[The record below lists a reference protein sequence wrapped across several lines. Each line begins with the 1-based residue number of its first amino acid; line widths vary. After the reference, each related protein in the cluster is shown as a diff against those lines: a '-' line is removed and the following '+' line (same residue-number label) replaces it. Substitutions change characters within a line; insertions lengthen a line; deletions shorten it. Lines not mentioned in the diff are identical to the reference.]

1 MKKILIILILTVSKT
16 LFCQKT
22 LVETFESKILNEK
35 RTIRIH
41 IPKSFEKTENFP
53 LILTLDGEYMFYNL
67 IGNSELLLAT
77 EKIPESVIVGID
89 QNYFDS
95 TKIWAR
101 NNDCSYNSK
110 NAELKGKGIKFK
122 EFIEKELVPY
132 LTDKYKAG
140 NYKVL
145 AGHSFTATYPNF
157 FLFDNSVF
165 NSYILLSPY
174 LNERISKKIIDK
186 LSNNNKFLSYYISTS
201 QYDLPGHLKTV
212 KKIDSTLTKIVFNP
226 KTEYTFN
233 NFKGETHYSLINR
246 SFPFALEA
254 IFKDYSIITDK
265 EIELEI
271 QAVPVGIEIMAP
283 PGMEEMT
290 NQLQGMFQNLSNNK
304 TKTRKL
310 KVQDAMKI
318 LVTEEFQTKMDKKK
332 NHKSIIYFPPLNQDF
347 LFYSSYGESGDNGL
361 DIYFKKRLS
370 SGGWSTAKIL
380 PENINSPYDE
390 DFPFLSSNGTT
401 FYFSSMGHNSM
412 GGYDIFR
419 CNFNSSTN
427 DFGPISNLDYKI
439 NSTDDD
445 ILYLVDKNNKNAI
458 FSSKRSSEGGMI
470 DVYNV
475 KVQLLPMQNIIISG
489 SFKNSILIFFAFS
502 AISNPFGSIIA

>member
-174 LNERISKKIIDK
+174 LPESISQKIIDK

-201 QYDLPGHLKTV
+201 EYDLSEHLKTI

-246 SFPFALEA
+246 SFPFALKA
-254 IFKDYSIITDK
+254 IFKDYQIITDK
-265 EIELEI
+265 EIEAEKDLLVYLKNKYTKI
-271 QAVPVGIEIMAP
+271 KKHYGI
-283 PGMEEMT
+283 
-290 NQLQGMFQNLSNNK
+290 NLSIREDDLDAIYWLAEEREDWNSLKEIGEFSVNIYPEYSDGYFMLSAVEEQNK
-304 TKTRKL
+304 NYEKALNLYQKGYEKL
-310 KVQDAMKI
+310 
-318 LVTEEFQTKMDKKK
+318 
-332 NHKSIIYFPPLNQDF
+332 
-347 LFYSSYGESGDNGL
+347 
-361 DIYFKKRLS
+361 
-370 SGGWSTAKIL
+370 
-380 PENINSPYDE
+380 
-390 DFPFLSSNGTT
+390 
-401 FYFSSMGHNSM
+401 
-412 GGYDIFR
+412 
-419 CNFNSSTN
+419 
-427 DFGPISNLDYKI
+427 
-439 NSTDDD
+439 TDDV
-445 ILYLVDKNNKNAI
+445 LNKKDFYRHI
-458 FSSKRSSEGGMI
+458 ERLK
-470 DVYNV
+470 
-475 KVQLLPMQNIIISG
+475 KIIENE
-489 SFKNSILIFFAFS
+489 K
-502 AISNPFGSIIA
+502 

>member
-1 MKKILIILILTVSKT
+1 MKKILIILILSVSKT

-174 LNERISKKIIDK
+174 LPESISQKIIDK

-201 QYDLPGHLKTV
+201 EYDLSEHLKTI

-246 SFPFALEA
+246 SFPFALKA
-254 IFKDYSIITDK
+254 IFKDYQIITDK
-265 EIELEI
+265 EIEAEKDLLVYLKNKYTKI
-271 QAVPVGIEIMAP
+271 KKHYGI
-283 PGMEEMT
+283 
-290 NQLQGMFQNLSNNK
+290 NLSIREDDLDAIYWLAEEREDWNSLKEIGEFSVNIYPEYSDGYFMLSAVEEQNK
-304 TKTRKL
+304 NYEKALNLYQKGYEKL
-310 KVQDAMKI
+310 
-318 LVTEEFQTKMDKKK
+318 
-332 NHKSIIYFPPLNQDF
+332 
-347 LFYSSYGESGDNGL
+347 
-361 DIYFKKRLS
+361 
-370 SGGWSTAKIL
+370 
-380 PENINSPYDE
+380 
-390 DFPFLSSNGTT
+390 
-401 FYFSSMGHNSM
+401 
-412 GGYDIFR
+412 
-419 CNFNSSTN
+419 
-427 DFGPISNLDYKI
+427 
-439 NSTDDD
+439 TDDV
-445 ILYLVDKNNKNAI
+445 LNKKDFYRHI
-458 FSSKRSSEGGMI
+458 ERLK
-470 DVYNV
+470 
-475 KVQLLPMQNIIISG
+475 KIIENE
-489 SFKNSILIFFAFS
+489 K
-502 AISNPFGSIIA
+502 

>member
-186 LSNNNKFLSYYISTS
+186 LSNNNNKFLSYYISTS

-212 KKIDSTLTKIVFNP
+212 KKIDSTLNKIVFNL

-246 SFPFALEA
+246 SFPFALKA

-265 EIELEI
+265 EIELEKNLLSYLKKKYI
-271 QAVPVGIEIMAP
+271 KINEHYGIKMPVRKDDLESIYWIAEEREDWESLKKIGEFSIDLYPEYSDGYFMLSAVAEQNKSYKKALKLYKKGYSNLGDDVLNKKDFYRHIERLKKIIEI
-283 PGMEEMT
+283 E
-290 NQLQGMFQNLSNNK
+290 K
-304 TKTRKL
+304 
-310 KVQDAMKI
+310 
-318 LVTEEFQTKMDKKK
+318 
-332 NHKSIIYFPPLNQDF
+332 
-347 LFYSSYGESGDNGL
+347 
-361 DIYFKKRLS
+361 
-370 SGGWSTAKIL
+370 
-380 PENINSPYDE
+380 
-390 DFPFLSSNGTT
+390 
-401 FYFSSMGHNSM
+401 
-412 GGYDIFR
+412 
-419 CNFNSSTN
+419 
-427 DFGPISNLDYKI
+427 
-439 NSTDDD
+439 
-445 ILYLVDKNNKNAI
+445 
-458 FSSKRSSEGGMI
+458 
-470 DVYNV
+470 
-475 KVQLLPMQNIIISG
+475 
-489 SFKNSILIFFAFS
+489 
-502 AISNPFGSIIA
+502 

>member
-174 LNERISKKIIDK
+174 LPESISQKIIDK

-201 QYDLPGHLKTV
+201 EYDLSEHLKTI

-246 SFPFALEA
+246 SFPIALKA
-254 IFKDYSIITDK
+254 IFKDYQIITDK
-265 EIELEI
+265 EIEAEKDLLVYLKNKYTKI
-271 QAVPVGIEIMAP
+271 KKHYGI
-283 PGMEEMT
+283 
-290 NQLQGMFQNLSNNK
+290 NLSIREDDLDAIYWLAEEREDWNSLKEIGEFSVNIYPEYSDGYFMLSAVEEQNK
-304 TKTRKL
+304 NYEKALNLYQKGYEKL
-310 KVQDAMKI
+310 
-318 LVTEEFQTKMDKKK
+318 
-332 NHKSIIYFPPLNQDF
+332 
-347 LFYSSYGESGDNGL
+347 
-361 DIYFKKRLS
+361 
-370 SGGWSTAKIL
+370 
-380 PENINSPYDE
+380 
-390 DFPFLSSNGTT
+390 
-401 FYFSSMGHNSM
+401 
-412 GGYDIFR
+412 
-419 CNFNSSTN
+419 
-427 DFGPISNLDYKI
+427 
-439 NSTDDD
+439 TDDV
-445 ILYLVDKNNKNAI
+445 LNKKDFYRHI
-458 FSSKRSSEGGMI
+458 ERLK
-470 DVYNV
+470 
-475 KVQLLPMQNIIISG
+475 KIIENE
-489 SFKNSILIFFAFS
+489 K
-502 AISNPFGSIIA
+502 